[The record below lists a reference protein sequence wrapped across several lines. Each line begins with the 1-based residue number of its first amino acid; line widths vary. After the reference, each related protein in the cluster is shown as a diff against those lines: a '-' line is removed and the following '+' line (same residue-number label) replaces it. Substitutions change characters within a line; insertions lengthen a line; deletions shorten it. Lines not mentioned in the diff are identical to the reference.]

1 MGGALF
7 LYFKNLPVGDII
19 LHECKKESLAITA
32 SYRRVED
39 CMNKQKNLL
48 RHLQTLFVIAVLFG
62 VILICA
68 DIGLFFLDIN
78 AGLIILGTL
87 FIYFGTFIISYIIER
102 KKVLQQFID
111 FAVEYDQIQK
121 YLLKEH
127 IVPFAM
133 LDETGRV
140 TWMNDAFKD
149 RMEVEEGYSKSV
161 SALIPAVTREVLE
174 KMGAIYEADAELG
187 EKTYHIQIKRFDF
200 GDFAAQQMSGETTV
214 FNGFLY
220 GLYLVDRTKLYE
232 YITALDETQLVAGM
246 VYIDNYDEVLE
257 SVETVKRSMITALI
271 DRRINKY
278 MESADGIARRIEKD
292 KYYIIFKKKYLP
304 KLQEDKFSL
313 LEDVHSI
320 NAGEG
325 VTVTLSIGLGCNPD
339 GYTATMEY
347 ARMAIELAL
356 GRGGDQAVVK
366 EPNKISYYGGSA
378 KTVEKS
384 TRVKARVK
392 AHALR
397 EIIQSRD
404 NVVIMGHK
412 ISDVDSFGAAIGIYK
427 ACEVLNKPAHI
438 VINEITNSVRAMID
452 KFLGQE
458 GYPDDMFYT
467 SADAVENVTA
477 NTAVVVVDVNKPS
490 YCECAEILSMTKTV
504 VVLDH
509 HRQSEE
515 AIENPV
521 LYYVE
526 AYASSTCEMVA
537 EILQY
542 FDESIKLKNHE
553 ADCLYAGIIIDTNNF
568 TSKAG
573 VRTFEAAAYL
583 RRCGADVNRVRKM
596 FRNDFSAYKAKAE
609 VVRNAELYNGF
620 AISVCD
626 PDQVDSPT
634 IVAAQSANEL
644 LNIIGVRASVVLT
657 EHNNIIYISARS
669 MDEINVSKLMERL
682 GGGGHG
688 NTAGAQLAGCTVEDA
703 ILRIKSLID
712 EMIQEGEA

>member
-1 MGGALF
+1 
-7 LYFKNLPVGDII
+7 
-19 LHECKKESLAITA
+19 
-32 SYRRVED
+32 
-39 CMNKQKNLL
+39 MNKRKNLL
-48 RHLQTLFVIAVLFG
+48 RHLNTLLIIAIVFGAVLA
-62 VILICA
+62 CA
-68 DIGLFFLDIN
+68 DICIFLIDTN
-78 AGLIILGTL
+78 AGFIILGIL
-87 FIYFGTFIISYIIER
+87 VIYFAIFIYSYITEK
-102 KKVLQQFID
+102 KKVLQQFVD
-111 FAVEYDQIQK
+111 FATEYYQIQK
-121 YLLKEH
+121 RLIQEH
-127 IVPFAM
+127 VVPYAM
-133 LDETGRV
+133 LDESGKV
-140 TWMNDAFKD
+140 IWMNDAFKECMNVD
-149 RMEVEEGYSKSV
+149 DGFNKPI
-161 SALIPAVTREVLE
+161 SAVIPTVTRETLD
-174 KMGAIYEADAELG
+174 KLDDSYDAVTEVD
-187 EKTYHIQIKRFDF
+187 ERIFRVQIKRFDF
-200 GDFAAQQMSGETTV
+200 GEFAEEIKTGEDII
-214 FNGFLY
+214 FNGYLY
-220 GLYLVDRTKLYE
+220 GIYLMDETKLHG
-232 YITALDETQLVAGM
+232 YIKALDETQLVAGLI
-246 VYIDNYDEVLE
+246 YIDNYDEVVE
-257 SVETVKRSMITALI
+257 SVEAVKQSMLVALI

-278 MESADGIARRIEKD
+278 LESADGVARRIEKD

-304 KLQEDKFSL
+304 KMQEDKFSL
-313 LEDVHSI
+313 LQEVHAI
-320 NAGEG
+320 NAGNDID
-325 VTVTLSIGLGCNPD
+325 VTLSIGIGCNPD
-339 GYTATMEY
+339 GYVATMEY
-347 ARMAIELAL
+347 AKLAMELAL

-366 EPNKISYYGGSA
+366 EPNKIQYYGGSA
-378 KTVEKS
+378 KTVEKN

-397 EIIQSRD
+397 EIIQSKD
-404 NVVIMGHK
+404 NVVVMGHK

-427 ACEVLNKPAHI
+427 ACEVLNKPVHI
-438 VINEITNSVRAMID
+438 VLNEITTSVRSMVE
-452 KFLGQE
+452 KFMGQE

-467 SADAVENVTA
+467 SMEAVENVDN

-490 YCECAEILSMTKTV
+490 YCECSEILSMTKTV

-553 ADCLYAGIIIDTNNF
+553 ADCLYAGIMIDTNNF

-626 PDQVDSPT
+626 QEQVDSPT
-634 IVAAQSANEL
+634 IIAAQSANEL
-644 LNIIGVRASVVLT
+644 LNIIGVKASVVLT

-669 MDEINVSKLMERL
+669 MDEINVSKLMEKL

-688 NTAGAQLAGCTVEDA
+688 NTAGAQVANSSIEKVKARVKE
-703 ILRIKSLID
+703 LID
-712 EMIQEGEA
+712 EMIREGEA

>member
-1 MGGALF
+1 
-7 LYFKNLPVGDII
+7 
-19 LHECKKESLAITA
+19 
-32 SYRRVED
+32 
-39 CMNKQKNLL
+39 MNKKKNLL
-48 RHLQTLFVIAVLFG
+48 RHLQTLLIIAIVFG
-62 VILICA
+62 AVLICA
-68 DIGLFFLDIN
+68 DIGLFFIDTN
-78 AGLIILGTL
+78 AGLIILGVI
-87 FIYFGTFIISYIIER
+87 FIYFGIFISSYALER

-111 FAVEYDQIQK
+111 FASEYGRLNQQM
-121 YLLKEH
+121 LKEH
-127 IVPFAM
+127 IVPYTL
-133 LDETGRV
+133 LDETGRI
-140 TWMNDAFKD
+140 TWMNDAFMD
-149 RMEVEEGYSKSV
+149 YMNVPEDYTKSV
-161 SALIPAVTREVLE
+161 TNIIPVITREVLE
-174 KMGAIYEADAELG
+174 KMGPYYEVETEVNGMTFLV
-187 EKTYHIQIKRFDF
+187 QIKRFDLEK
-200 GDFAAQQMSGETTV
+200 FADRAGSGEEV
-214 FNGFLY
+214 GFGGFLY
-220 GLYLVDRTKLYE
+220 GMHLLDRTKLYE
-232 YITALDETQLVAGM
+232 YIRALDETQLVVGL
-246 VYIDNYDEVLE
+246 VYIDNYEEVLD

-278 MESADGIARRIEKD
+278 LESADGIARKIEKD

-313 LEDVHSI
+313 ISDIHSI

-325 VTVTLSIGLGCNPD
+325 ATVTLSIGIGYNPD
-339 GYTATMEY
+339 SYGATMEY

-366 EPNKISYYGGSA
+366 EPNKISYYGGSV

-412 ISDVDSFGAAIGIYK
+412 ISDVDSFGAAIGVYK

-438 VINEITNSVRAMID
+438 VINEITNSVRSMID

-596 FRNDFSAYKAKAE
+596 FRNDISAYKAKAE

-626 PDQVDSPT
+626 PDHVDSPT

-644 LNIIGVRASVVLT
+644 LNIIGVKASVVLT

-669 MDEINVSKLMERL
+669 MDEVNVSKLMERM

-688 NTAGAQLAGCTVEDA
+688 NTAGAQLAGCTMEDA
-703 ILRIKSLID
+703 ILRIKSVID
-712 EMIQEGEA
+712 EMIREGEA